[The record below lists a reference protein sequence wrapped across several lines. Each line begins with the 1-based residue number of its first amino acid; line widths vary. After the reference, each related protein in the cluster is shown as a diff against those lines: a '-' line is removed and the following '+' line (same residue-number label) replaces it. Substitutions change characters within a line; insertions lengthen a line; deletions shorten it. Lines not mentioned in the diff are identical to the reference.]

1 MKKFLDDL
9 TQSQLKLYREQPDR
23 MISDFNHEREL
34 VCEYNGRQLLELLQN
49 ADDEGASKVLIE
61 LNADTQTL
69 NISNTGNPFREKGFK
84 SLMISNLSSKT
95 KARFIGNK
103 GLGFRSIVNWAD
115 KVTITSGGLNV
126 EFSDLISKSVFND
139 SFTKEERDRI
149 HADRGL
155 TEESVPVAFLAIP
168 RITECAPSEWATQ
181 IKINYRE
188 EFRDDIRSQM
198 SMLASEILLFLNHI
212 TEIRIKDGDT
222 ERVISRDAFGDKVSI
237 SGDTWTIYEVTGE
250 LPDNLQDKVK
260 AEREHYSLK
269 LAITPNLDK
278 ASNKLFTFFPT
289 KVNIDFPMVI
299 HGTFDLD
306 SSRNQLINTN
316 KNKFILERLIEL
328 IIDTA
333 KKLSGQDVSWK
344 PVKLLRYKNKNP
356 VLAELGFYQKI
367 DKAVQEL
374 EIFPCID
381 NKYRKSRDAYYL
393 AHEFSELILSTNNV
407 EIFPELLVSDPD
419 VELYRHLYRLANSH
433 PEFEKKV
440 NELSARLI
448 CQDIGFRVSLI
459 SLLSTL
465 TSSHKF
471 ELLINDNGELI
482 GTDNEV
488 YTPITSSTE
497 TFALPAFV
505 RIEFINRDL
514 YQKLAHKFDL
524 NSGEQAR
531 ELQRK
536 IKHITNIQSYEPA
549 QVLGKI
555 ITSTNK
561 ELKDKPNQASDI
573 ISKMVVALYH
583 NFIRLAQPPS
593 LAPDLKIQLLARNLS
608 VRDASDLYLGSGYPS
623 GELTERLFCKVYRD
637 DEFLVTP
644 SAFGSALALE
654 NPEDLERFF
663 LWLNVSQ
670 YVKYYVLRRKD
681 TQYIEHVFSMVKR
694 PASYRDETIAVLAIE
709 EKNLDRIAQNLS
721 REAIVMWIMNDPKAH
736 NRLGLENADVFSY
749 SKPGEYTGTHYH
761 SLPQKPSY
769 ISFQLR
775 RKALFNDF
783 LIFDDSAINF
793 INPFVFNYSHE
804 IFESG
809 SISRRDIEVVLSKL
823 GGKDKFEDLS
833 FERVFAILKGLPD
846 TDPSGLHTQKIYK
859 LALEHYK
866 KHRKVLG
873 TGLKLFAKRGST
885 QDYFQQNEVYYS
897 DNVKLPQKIVDGKAL
912 LNFPRRAG
920 TRQVVEYF
928 SIHDL
933 NDTRITVVNS
943 RPIPLLSA
951 QFRTLFEQLKPYI
964 LAYRIES
971 LQKEK
976 EMEASKLN
984 RISFE
989 FCSSLNCAVDDQ
1001 EFSLA
1006 VNDYVNTGWRYFI
1019 RVEEDQTL
1027 AGLNQDSS
1035 FCDTF
1040 AEIICSAFMI
1050 NELRA
1055 EFRSVFKN
1063 ERSDVEHVVR
1073 VELGLEALNESRTL
1087 LGLSDSFVSFW
1098 SALHN
1103 AIDKPV
1109 PANISASDM
1118 PGMLVDLGLQDIDI
1132 TDLDCSSLS
1141 TPKSVSVAQQIFG
1154 RLDIS
1159 VERFNETAYYKISF
1173 ADFHRNHL
1181 RNKLNEL
1188 FCHFRSSLWRSLQ
1201 NEGWEA
1207 KKQYLNGI
1215 AVYEHSGD
1223 WLDATASSL
1232 NLTLTAD
1239 YDKLVKEFIQQK
1251 FHGLYLMS
1259 AQDFLGFYDDQ
1270 SAQLSSI
1277 EIDSLP
1283 SDVKSLL
1290 YFPGG
1295 IEKIKEYFN
1304 ALKGNDVDEE
1314 LKKRTSASPLPK
1326 GSFSTK
1332 ATPPNGDGG
1341 SSRKSPFKHSE
1352 TKDRDNKKSGDAA
1365 ETIVFNSLVAE
1376 YGSKF
1381 VEHASK
1387 RDDGLGYDI
1396 RYSPDGGQV
1405 WKFVEVKRYSSG
1417 RFFLSANERSFSERN
1432 IGSYEIFL
1440 VTSNDQIIP
1449 LRNIDF
1455 SDKEN
1460 FFVTPN
1466 DYLVYFTVTEEVDEI
1481 ASVTT

>member
-1 MKKFLDDL
+1 
-9 TQSQLKLYREQPDR
+9 
-23 MISDFNHEREL
+23 MI
-34 VCEYNGRQLLELLQN
+34 YG
-49 ADDEGASKVLIE
+49 
-61 LNADTQTL
+61 
-69 NISNTGNPFREKGFK
+69 
-84 SLMISNLSSKT
+84 
-95 KARFIGNK
+95 
-103 GLGFRSIVNWAD
+103 
-115 KVTITSGGLNV
+115 
-126 EFSDLISKSVFND
+126 
-139 SFTKEERDRI
+139 
-149 HADRGL
+149 
-155 TEESVPVAFLAIP
+155 
-168 RITECAPSEWATQ
+168 
-181 IKINYRE
+181 
-188 EFRDDIRSQM
+188 
-198 SMLASEILLFLNHI
+198 
-212 TEIRIKDGDT
+212 
-222 ERVISRDAFGDKVSI
+222 
-237 SGDTWTIYEVTGE
+237 VTGE
-250 LPDNLQDKVK
+250 LPDHLQDKTK
-260 AEREHYSLK
+260 AECEHYSLK
-269 LAITPNLDK
+269 LAITPSLDK

-333 KKLSGQDVSWK
+333 KKLSGEDVSWK

-367 DKAVQEL
+367 DQAVQEL

-393 AHEFSELILSTNNV
+393 AHEFSELMLSTDNAD
-407 EIFPELLVSDPD
+407 IFPELLISEPD
-419 VELYRHLYRLANSH
+419 IDLYRHLYRQANAH
-433 PEFEKKV
+433 PDFEKRI
-440 NELSARLI
+440 NRLSFRLLHHAI
-448 CQDIGFRVSLI
+448 EFRVSLI
-459 SLLSTL
+459 CLLST
-465 TSSHKF
+465 TASVHKF

-482 GTDNEV
+482 GTDNDV
-488 YTPITSSTE
+488 YTPITSSAE

-505 RIEFINRDL
+505 KIEFINRDL
-514 YQKLAHKFDL
+514 YQKLVYKFAL
-524 NSGEQAR
+524 NSGDQAR
-531 ELQRK
+531 ELQRQ

-561 ELKDKPNQASDI
+561 ELKDNPHQANDI
-573 ISKMVVALYH
+573 VSKMAVALYH

-593 LAPDLKIQLLARNLS
+593 LAPDLKIQLMARNLN
-608 VRDASDLYLGSGYPS
+608 VRDGGDLYLGSGYPS
-623 GELTERLFCKVYRD
+623 GELTERLFSKVYRE
-637 DEFLVTP
+637 DEFLAMP
-644 SAFGSALALE
+644 SDFGSTLALE

-663 LWLNVSQ
+663 LWLGVNR
-670 YVKYYVLRRKD
+670 YVKYYVPRKKD
-681 TQYIEHVFSMVKR
+681 IRYISYVFSVVKK
-694 PASYRDETIAVLAIE
+694 PASYRDENIAVLAIE
-709 EKNLDRIAQNLS
+709 EENLNRIVRYLS
-721 REAIVMWIMNDPKAH
+721 REAIAMWIMNDPVAH

-761 SLPQKPSY
+761 SLPHKPSY
-769 ISFQLR
+769 ISYQLK
-775 RKALFNDF
+775 RKALFEDF

-793 INPFVFNYSHE
+793 INPFVFDYSHE
-804 IFESG
+804 VFDSN
-809 SISRRDIEVVLSKL
+809 SVSRRDIEVVLSKL

-866 KHRKVLG
+866 KHRRCLE
-873 TGLKLFAKRGST
+873 TGLKVFAKLGNT
-885 QDYFQQNEVYYS
+885 QGYFPQNEVYYS
-897 DNVKLPQKIVDGKAL
+897 DNVRLPQKIVNGKAL

-928 SIHDL
+928 GIHDL
-933 NDTRITVVNS
+933 NDTKITLVDS
-943 RPIPLLSA
+943 LPLPLIST
-951 QFRTLFEQLKPYI
+951 QFQTRFEQLKPYI
-964 LAYRIES
+964 LAYRIEN

-984 RISFE
+984 RLSIE

-1006 VNDYVNTGWRYFI
+1006 FNDYVNTGWRYFV
-1019 RVEEDQTL
+1019 RVEEGQTL

-1063 ERSDVEHVVR
+1063 DRSDVEHVVR

-1103 AIDKPV
+1103 AIDKTV
-1109 PANISASDM
+1109 PANISVSDV
-1118 PGMLVDLGLQDIDI
+1118 PHVLINLSLQDIDI
-1132 TDLDCSSLS
+1132 TDLDYSSLS
-1141 TPKSVSVAQQIFG
+1141 TPKSVSVVQKIFE

-1159 VERFNETAYYKISF
+1159 VERFNETAYYKINL
-1173 ADFHRNHL
+1173 ADFHRNRL

-1188 FCHFRSSLWRSLQ
+1188 FCHFRFSLWRSLQ
-1201 NEGWEA
+1201 GDGWEA
-1207 KKQYLNGI
+1207 RKRYLNCI

-1223 WLDATASSL
+1223 WLDATASDL

-1239 YDKLVKEFIQQK
+1239 YEELVKEFIQKK
-1251 FHGLYLMS
+1251 FHGLDLIS
-1259 AQDFLGFYDDQ
+1259 AQDFLGFYDAQ
-1270 SAQLSSI
+1270 SAQLSSV

-1290 YFPGG
+1290 YFPCG
-1295 IEKIKEYFN
+1295 IEKVKEYFN
-1304 ALKGNDVDEE
+1304 ALKVTHVEDESN
-1314 LKKRTSASPLPK
+1314 KRTSASPLPK
-1326 GSFSTK
+1326 GEFSTR
-1332 ATPPNGDGG
+1332 ATPPDGNGS
-1341 SSRKSPFKHSE
+1341 SSRKSAFKHSD
-1352 TKDRDNKKSGDAA
+1352 TKDRDNKKNGEAA
-1365 ETIVFNSLVAE
+1365 ETIVFNSLIAE
-1376 YGSKF
+1376 YGSKY

-1387 RDDGLGYDI
+1387 RDDSLGYDI
-1396 RYSPDGGQV
+1396 RYSLDGGKV
-1405 WKFVEVKRYSSG
+1405 WKYVEVKRYSSG
-1417 RFFLSANERSFSERN
+1417 RFFLSANERSFSEKN
-1432 IGSYEIFL
+1432 LGNYEVFL

-1449 LRNIDF
+1449 LKNVDF
-1455 SDKEN
+1455 SDKES

-1466 DYLVYFTVTEEVDEI
+1466 DYLVYFTVTEGVDEI
-1481 ASVTT
+1481 APTTV